1 MRKLAALLLGLLAS
15 ASLLLTGCG
24 ASPDKSRQAPP
35 AAKTLAASANKNE
48 ASAQSKA
55 IRRIKLT
62 FEGGEAFAEL
72 YDNPTSRDLAALLP
86 LTLQYK
92 DFNQTEK
99 IADLPRPLSKVG
111 APSGFDP
118 SAGDLALYAP
128 WGNLAVFYRDFRYS
142 DGLISIGRFTAGLE
156 AFATMRGT
164 FAVRIEADEA

>member
-24 ASPDKSRQAPP
+24 ASPDKSGQAPP

-92 DFNQTEK
+92 DFN
-99 IADLPRPLSKVG
+99 
-111 APSGFDP
+111 
-118 SAGDLALYAP
+118 
-128 WGNLAVFYRDFRYS
+128 
-142 DGLISIGRFTAGLE
+142 
-156 AFATMRGT
+156 
-164 FAVRIEADEA
+164 